1 MSANLLLGDIK
12 KAFLQVGVKGKDRD
26 SVRFPFNV
34 KGVVAIAIVDHEGV
48 VAKGLLTSKSRKL
61 KRNTLVARLEL
72 VSGHMAANRAKNLYT
87 ALQRWSIKSNHLDG
101 QHGSI
106 VLVNQSWEGMESVC
120 G

>member
-87 ALQRWSIKSNHLDG
+87 ALQRRSIKSNHLDG

-106 VLVNQSWEGMESVC
+106 VLVNQSW
-120 G
+120 